1 MNNMLSCCID
11 QTMFSKKM
19 FEENDYCN
27 YGQYCI
33 IDLDETI
40 YNVHQNLVNDK
51 PMNNTNNLIECNNH
65 SIITNILYYTII
77 GLNVFYQT
85 CIPPFK

>member
-33 IDLDETI
+33 IDLDDTI
-40 YNVHQNLVNDK
+40 YTAHKNLVNNISLSNTY
-51 PMNNTNNLIECNNH
+51 NNTIEYNNH
-65 SIITNILYYTII
+65 CIFTNIIYYTIV
-77 GLNVFYQT
+77 GLNIF
-85 CIPPFK
+85 C

>member
-1 MNNMLSCCID
+1 MLSSCID
-11 QTMFSKKM
+11 ETMSTKNM
-19 FEENDYCN
+19 FEKSDN

-33 IDLDETI
+33 IDLDDTI